1 MKKKIKDK
9 DYDSLCEF
17 LEGWFS
23 YANHANTH
31 NLRSKIAD
39 TIENNF
45 QGNIS
50 SLQID
55 RLIKQAEKGEC

>member
-1 MKKKIKDK
+1 MRGRITQL
-9 DYDSLCEF
+9 DYDSLCIF

-23 YANHANTH
+23 YANHANTY
-31 NLRSKIAD
+31 NLKNRITD

-50 SLQID
+50 LLQID
-55 RLIKQAEKGEC
+55 RIIKYAEVGEC